1 MVVWPILSSLIM
13 IFILIVPGVFFKK
26 EKYSHRRSERC
37 DQQHRR
43 QSHLALPGHR
53 CDADEVQSADP
64 QRQCLHTGGLPADP
78 GDHLRY
84 QLPCRQADQAA

>member
-26 EKYSHRRSERC
+26 KNILTE
-37 DQQHRR
+37 DQNGAIN
-43 QSHLALPGHR
+43 SIVVNLTSALPGHR

>member
-13 IFILIVPGVFFKK
+13 IFILIIPGVFFK
-26 EKYSHRRSERC
+26 YPHRRPEWC

-43 QSHLALPGHR
+43 QSHLALSGHR
-53 CDADEVQSADP
+53 CNADEVQSADP
-64 QRQCLHTGGLPADP
+64 QRQRLHTGGLPADP

-84 QLPCRQADQAA
+84 QLPYRQADQAA